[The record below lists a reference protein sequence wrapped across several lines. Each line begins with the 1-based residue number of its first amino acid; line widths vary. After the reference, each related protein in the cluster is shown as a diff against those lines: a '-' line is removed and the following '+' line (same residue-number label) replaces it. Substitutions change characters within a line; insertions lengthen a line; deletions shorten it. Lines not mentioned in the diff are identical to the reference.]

1 MSRPTPKINIRRFEH
16 ALKFV
21 DAHTCGE
28 FCRIIYD
35 GFDEPEGNTMM
46 EKKKLD
52 EKKQRLY

>member
-35 GFDEPEGNTMM
+35 GFDEPEGKTMM
-46 EKKKLD
+46 EKKIG
-52 EKKQRLY
+52 